1 MRRHARRPFILSTGR
16 LFQQLAKCHQLQP
29 RRFKWERIRQ
39 ELFVCKVR
47 RAPPTTMHSIS
58 TAMASAETPIR
69 RSIGRITVAGRMK
82 PAMRDALKRCHTARE
97 NEIAAFGNWNA
108 ISGRRRLATAT
119 SPMPRTAQIRV
130 SRARKRCTAEPPGPT
145 RARAASARSGTADEP
160 RIVMD
165 AARRLDRD
173 MEMFADRS
181 KGRMSIAG
189 RHGAVHDIAKKSVQ
203 LPIVHCRAS
212 E

>member
-1 MRRHARRPFILSTGR
+1 MQAQDCASGMAATDVYRRVFKISIQFTVRIWFGTDAATCPAPVHSLDRAP
-16 LFQQLAKCHQLQP
+16 FQQLAKCPQLQP

-39 ELFVCKVR
+39 EIFVCKVR

-108 ISGRRRLATAT
+108 ISRPPPARDGDDTHASNRADPSFSGAQALHARASGPDPLPCGVGTIGHGGRAADCHGRRTA
-119 SPMPRTAQIRV
+119 
-130 SRARKRCTAEPPGPT
+130 SR
-145 RARAASARSGTADEP
+145 S
-160 RIVMD
+160 
-165 AARRLDRD
+165 
-173 MEMFADRS
+173 
-181 KGRMSIAG
+181 
-189 RHGAVHDIAKKSVQ
+189 RHGNV
-203 LPIVHCRAS
+203 RG
-212 E
+212 